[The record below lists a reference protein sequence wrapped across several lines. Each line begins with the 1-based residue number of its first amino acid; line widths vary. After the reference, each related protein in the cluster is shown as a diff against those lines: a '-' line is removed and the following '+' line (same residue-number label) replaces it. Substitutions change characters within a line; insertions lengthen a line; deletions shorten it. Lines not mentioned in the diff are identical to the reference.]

1 MTTFPFSNTFDAI
14 SIKGRHLREALE
26 HSVAK
31 FTREGES
38 LGGGSFMQVSAGVRL
53 VYDVTREVGNRLVSA
68 EVRCGDCDEDT
79 LEPLEDDQ
87 VYNVVTSNYVLGGG
101 DGYTMLEE
109 NMESRVIGELDTDVI
124 KAVLE
129 SSSPVSAEI
138 EGRITII
145 KDGSGN
151 KAGYT
156 GRVTASL
163 LTMALIQLSLLLV
176 MS

>member
-14 SIKGRHLREALE
+14 SIQGRHLREALE
-26 HSVAK
+26 HSVSK
-31 FTREGES
+31 FTHKGKN
-38 LGGGSFMQVSAGVRL
+38 LGGGGFMQVSGARL

-68 EVRCGDCDEDT
+68 EVRCIDCDEDT
-79 LEPLEDDQ
+79 LEPLEDDK

-109 NMESRVIGELDTDVI
+109 NMQSRVIGDLDTDVI
-124 KAVLE
+124 KEVLE

-145 KDGSGN
+145 KTGSEN
-151 KAGYT
+151 KAEC
-156 GRVTASL
+156 GRVTAGL
-163 LTMALIQLSLLLV
+163 LTMALIQLSLVLV

>member
-31 FTREGES
+31 FTRDGGG
-38 LGGGSFMQVSAGVRL
+38 GGGSFMQVSGVRL
-53 VYDVTREVGNRLVSA
+53 VYDVTREVGSRLVSA
-68 EVRCGDCDEDT
+68 EVRCGDCDEET

-109 NMESRVIGELDTDVI
+109 NMESRVIGDLDTDVI

-151 KAGYT
+151 KAGN

-163 LTMALIQLSLLLV
+163 LTMALIQLSLVLV